1 MKKSKLI
8 VSCLAALTIMCTFA
22 PCSTHADAYANVTTQ
37 EPAVIGNS
45 DEGIMPLSDDIRY
58 VYKETADGKRYKRL
72 YNFSKGMWVGDW
84 IQLN

>member
-8 VSCLAALTIMCTFA
+8 VSCLAALTLVCSVA
-22 PCSTHADAYANVTTQ
+22 PCSTHADANVSAQ
-37 EPAVIGNS
+37 EVTAIGNS

-58 VYKETADGKRYKRL
+58 VYKDTADGHRYKRL

-84 IQLN
+84 IRVK